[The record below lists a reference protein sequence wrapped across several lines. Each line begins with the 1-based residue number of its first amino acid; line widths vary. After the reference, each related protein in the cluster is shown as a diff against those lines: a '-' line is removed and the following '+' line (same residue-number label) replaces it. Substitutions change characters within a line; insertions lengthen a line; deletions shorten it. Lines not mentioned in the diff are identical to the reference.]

1 MSGKMQETSLG
12 GGTGN
17 GETPEFEDG
26 GPGLLGTLLPFI
38 YFPCDSSESRHA
50 YMENLFDS
58 VWGKVLTFLPFILIM
73 AIGCNH
79 ALAATWSAFGV
90 ELLLIF
96 ASIYRSRYN
105 KFVPAIMF
113 LNGGL
118 CLGFLGQAIAVS
130 VLWGDNRQ
138 TYNCSLISPVNTSIL
153 FGVTLLSMILCIP
166 FTMQFA
172 RAHVPEEV
180 AKSSSFL
187 MGNQIMTGF
196 WLVLFAIMSAATW
209 CAYAF
214 YRNNQNGAG
223 YIILATVLPIVL
235 VLVGGILT
243 PKLADVLR
251 KRAKAK
257 RGAESGMNSEESQSL
272 LHS

>member
-1 MSGKMQETSLG
+1 MSGKMQETSSG
-12 GGTGN
+12 GGKGN
-17 GETPEFEDG
+17 GETPKFADG

-50 YMENLFDS
+50 YMENLFNT
-58 VWGKVLTFLPFILIM
+58 VWGKMLTFLPFILIM
-73 AIGCNH
+73 AIACHH
-79 ALAATWSAFGV
+79 ALAATWSAFLV
-90 ELLLIF
+90 ELLVILV
-96 ASIYRSRYN
+96 SIYRSRYN

-130 VLWGDNRQ
+130 VLWGDKRQ

-153 FGVTLLSMILCIP
+153 FGVTLLSMILCVP

-214 YRNNQNGAG
+214 YRNNRRSVE

-243 PKLADVLR
+243 PKLADVVR
-251 KRAKAK
+251 KQAKAK
-257 RGAESGMNSEESQSL
+257 RAAKSGMNNEEDNPI
-272 LHS
+272 